1 MKYLKRAASLLLA
14 LVMAL
19 ALAAPAFAADEG
31 SITVD
36 NPQKDQEYT
45 AYKIFDVAYND
56 GKSAYSHTIDSSS
69 EWFGTVDAYAKTEN
83 SGLVLEQ
90 VNGGNT
96 YNVSVDKDKFSA
108 ASFAEALKAAVNG
121 KDGTK
126 LETAAD
132 GSVSASGLELGYYF
146 VTSTSGALCNLT
158 TTNPDVTIHDKN
170 DVPFDKTDN
179 KESVEIG
186 ETVNYTIT
194 GKVPDTTGFKTYK
207 YQITD
212 TMSTGL
218 TFNNDVKVYVGGT
231 EITENFTLKTG
242 ADAGGKAFVL
252 DIDVMELTAGAK
264 IEVKYSATVNENAV
278 AKIEKNHATL
288 DYSNDPNDSSKT
300 TPREDEETVYSAKL
314 VIDKYETDN
323 KDAKLAGA
331 KFVLYKEV
339 TESGTTTKLYYK
351 YTEATAAEKA
361 KVEWVD
367 DKAQATEVTTGSDGA
382 ANFVGL
388 KDGTYYLEETEAPAG
403 YNRLKDPVT
412 VKINGENATET
423 DPSAL
428 THTEGVANNTGTE
441 LPSTGGMGTTVFY
454 VIGSI
459 LVLAAV
465 VLLVTKKRMT
475 R

>member
-36 NPQKDQEYT
+36 NPQKDQDYT

-288 DYSNDPNDSSKT
+288 EYSNDPENSSKT

-367 DKAQATEVTTGSDGA
+367 DKA
-382 ANFVGL
+382 
-388 KDGTYYLEETEAPAG
+388 
-403 YNRLKDPVT
+403 
-412 VKINGENATET
+412 
-423 DPSAL
+423 
-428 THTEGVANNTGTE
+428 
-441 LPSTGGMGTTVFY
+441 
-454 VIGSI
+454 
-459 LVLAAV
+459 
-465 VLLVTKKRMT
+465 
-475 R
+475 

>member
-36 NPQKDQEYT
+36 NPQKDQDYT

-56 GKSAYSHTIDSSS
+56 GKSAYSYTIDSSS
-69 EWFGTVDAYAKTEN
+69 EWFGTVDTYAKTEN
-83 SGLVLEQ
+83 SGLTLEK
-90 VNGGNT
+90 VGET
-96 YNVSVDKDKFSA
+96 TIYNVSVDKAKFSA
-108 ASFAEALKAAVNG
+108 PAFAEALKAAVEG

-126 LETAAD
+126 LTAD
-132 GSVSASGLELGYYF
+132 GTVVSAKNLPLGYYF
-146 VTSTSGALCNLT
+146 VTSSTGALCNLT
-158 TTNPDVTIHDKN
+158 TTNPNVTIHDKN
-170 DVPFDKTDN
+170 DVPFDKTDD
-179 KESVEIG
+179 KQSVEIG

-412 VKINGENATET
+412 VKINGENATEAN
-423 DPSAL
+423 PSAL